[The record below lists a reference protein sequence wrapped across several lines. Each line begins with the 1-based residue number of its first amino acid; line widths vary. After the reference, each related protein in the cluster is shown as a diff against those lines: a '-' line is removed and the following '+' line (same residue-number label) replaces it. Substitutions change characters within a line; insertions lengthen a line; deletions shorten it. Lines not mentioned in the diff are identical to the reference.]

1 MSAFDPKRTLEI
13 EETYGGPFSA
23 LITRTGIW

>member
-1 MSAFDPKRTLEI
+1 LKKRTGLGI
-13 EETYGGPFSA
+13 DTARAFSA